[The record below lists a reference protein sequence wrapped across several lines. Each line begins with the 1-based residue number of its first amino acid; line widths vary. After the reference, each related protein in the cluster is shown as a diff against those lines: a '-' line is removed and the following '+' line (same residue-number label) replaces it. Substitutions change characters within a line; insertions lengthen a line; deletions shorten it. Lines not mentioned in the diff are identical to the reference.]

1 MEKYIKREDL
11 GEAMEAIARCA
22 IENAENV
29 RTEMKVAKN
38 WNGNVQLDVIVRDCE
53 TFKSLA
59 EAAYVI
65 VDDVKPAEYGDVMIA
80 ALDAKAAAEAA
91 LEQEVEPKAE
101 EE

>member
-1 MEKYIKREDL
+1 MGKYIKREDL

-22 IENAENV
+22 MENAENV

-38 WNGNVQLDVIVRDCE
+38 WNGNVQLDVIVRDCK

-65 VDDVKPAEYGDVMIA
+65 VDDVKPAEYCDVMIA
-80 ALDAKAAAEAA
+80 ALEAKAAAEAA
-91 LEQEVEPKAE
+91 MEQKVEPKAE

>member
-1 MEKYIKREDL
+1 MDKYIKREDL

-80 ALDAKAAAEAA
+80 ALDAKAQAAK
-91 LEQEVEPKAE
+91 EQEVEPNNE